1 MSSHS
6 IDEKRKIDK
15 ITNLSYS
22 TSFFFQSIECHLKQ
36 NSQVHFPWQ
45 LPRDILKLKQKQQ
58 KSEGEEN
65 SDKAL
70 ETCQIQLF
78 SKSTQINKKE
88 GLPSSQSAEQYWQ
101 VSRMRN
107 YLQN

>member
-1 MSSHS
+1 M
-6 IDEKRKIDK
+6 EKEKLTK
-15 ITNLSYS
+15 LQTCHTPLL
-22 TSFFFQSIECHLKQ
+22 FFFQSIECHLKQ
-36 NSQVHFPWQ
+36 NSQVRFPWQ
-45 LPRDILKLKQKQQ
+45 LSRDILKLKQKQQ

-70 ETCQIQLF
+70 ETCQIWLF

-88 GLPSSQSAEQYWQ
+88 GLPSAQSTEQYWQ
-101 VSRMRN
+101 VSLMRN